1 MIYRNGAPPSMMEHE
16 FQEYITFHVTAKD
29 GTDVEMAV
37 VDEFDFEKE
46 HYVVGAIVEDDT
58 INDDGR
64 YIYRSVMNGDDFT
77 VEKIKREFDYK
88 RIAEVYLRMLEEG
101 EDA

>member
-1 MIYRNGAPPSMMEHE
+1 MMEHE
-16 FQEYITFHVTAKD
+16 FQEYVTFHVTAKD

-64 YIYRSVMNGDDFT
+64 YIYRSIMNGDDFT